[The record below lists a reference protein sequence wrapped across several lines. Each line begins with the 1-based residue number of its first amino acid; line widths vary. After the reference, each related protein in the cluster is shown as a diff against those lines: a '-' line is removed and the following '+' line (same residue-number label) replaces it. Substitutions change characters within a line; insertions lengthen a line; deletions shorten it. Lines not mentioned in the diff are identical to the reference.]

1 MFIKSLGALLIISSV
16 LKCSLSKNSV
26 CFQQKE
32 EGPCRALV
40 SRYHYNFT
48 LRSCVHFYYGGCGGN
63 QNNFPTEKEC
73 QKACGES
80 LLFSLMFH
88 EEKQISQN
96 CDHFVMLLVSN
107 KQWKTGTICE
117 SFQRI
122 NISCYLLTLHQCLYF
137 SDLSNA
143 SICFLEKD
151 PGTCRGYFSRYF
163 YNKETKLC
171 EIFKYG
177 GCLGNQNNFK
187 SLEECQT
194 TCSALLDP
202 TLDGNTKTE
211 TTTFATTTRTTTKA
225 TGSNTEAP
233 KSPGWPARIFLNA
246 LGLRNALSSGWKN
259 FKNRFG

>member
-73 QKACGES
+73 QKACGE
-80 LLFSLMFH
+80 
-88 EEKQISQN
+88 
-96 CDHFVMLLVSN
+96 
-107 KQWKTGTICE
+107 
-117 SFQRI
+117 
-122 NISCYLLTLHQCLYF
+122 

-211 TTTFATTTRTTTKA
+211 TTTFATTTQA